1 MCALRAADTRSVLP
15 SLRQSFSAGSVILTL
30 AAGFSLVSTEHALGL
45 DGTAQRDAR
54 AGLTAMEE
62 FYIRHQTYNADPTQL
77 AQTDPRLQG
86 ANVLTAS
93 GTAETYVVS
102 VTSRSPQHTV
112 FTLTRGANGT
122 VTRGCDTPGRGG
134 CPLAG
139 TW

>member
-1 MCALRAADTRSVLP
+1 MFRSPLQALSTG
-15 SLRQSFSAGSVILTL
+15 SAILTL

-62 FYIRHQTYNADPTQL
+62 FYIHHQTYDASPAQI
-77 AQTDPRLQG
+77 AQTDPRLRR

-102 VTSRSPQHTV
+102 VTSRSPERTV
-112 FTLTRGANGT
+112 FTLTRAANGT
-122 VTRGCDTPGRGG
+122 VTRSCDTPGRGE
-134 CPLAG
+134 CPLSG
-139 TW
+139 SW

>member
-1 MCALRAADTRSVLP
+1 MLRSPLQAL
-15 SLRQSFSAGSVILTL
+15 SAGSVIVTL

-54 AGLTAMEE
+54 AGMTAMEE
-62 FYIRHQTYNADPTQL
+62 FYIRHQSYDADPAQL
-77 AQTDPRLQG
+77 AQTDPRLRR

-102 VTSRSPQHTV
+102 VTSSSPEHTV
-112 FTLTRGANGT
+112 FTLTRAANGT
-122 VTRGCDTPGRGG
+122 VTRSCDTPGRGE

>member
-1 MCALRAADTRSVLP
+1 MSHARAADSEDVLGSP
-15 SLRQSFSAGSVILTL
+15 LQALSIGSVVITL
-30 AAGFSLVSTEHALGL
+30 AAGFSLFSSQHALGL

-62 FYIRHQTYNADPTQL
+62 FYIGHHSYDADPAQL
-77 AQTDPRLQG
+77 TQTDPRLRR

-102 VTSRSPQHTV
+102 VMSRSPEHTV

-122 VTRGCDTPGRGG
+122 VTRSCDTPGRGECSASG
-134 CPLAG
+134 S
-139 TW
+139 W